1 MCGRGRH
8 GSQNNVHC
16 SHSKNQLALQIEE
29 ETFLILK
36 DLSTYF
42 DFQSL
47 IIFLLLL
54 LARKIEPKG
63 GDGQVGKG
71 HSYGAVFDYKT
82 CIIKKFWHKALIEL
96 YLASA

>member
-8 GSQNNVHC
+8 GSQNNVQQ
-16 SHSKNQLALQIEE
+16 SKNQLALQIEE
-29 ETFLILK
+29 ETFLIFK
-36 DLSTYF
+36 DLLTYF

-47 IIFLLLL
+47 IIFLSLM
-54 LARKIEPKG
+54 LARKFEPKG

-71 HSYGAVFDYKT
+71 HSYGAVFDYET